1 MKSGFA
7 WILLILF
14 AGMPAVAVT
23 AAEDVTLTIEQ
34 QLFNDFALRMQEQLQ
49 RSVMLLD
56 RIRQSVDNQER
67 EKLMNEYHELTRRTM
82 KIHHLMHE
90 LTGGPE
96 ASKKAAKMKCKMM
109 ETTGKGCGMMKK
121 GDAKQESQASGLP
134 DTSEAVESAAESD
147 PDQSDEGN
155 VSAATKEK
163 HH

>member
-1 MKSGFA
+1 MKSSFA
-7 WILLILF
+7 WILFILF
-14 AGMPAVAVT
+14 AAVPAVAVT

-67 EKLMNEYHELTRRTM
+67 EKLMNEYHELTRKTM

-90 LTGGPE
+90 LTGGSE

-109 ETTGKGCGMMKK
+109 EAKGKGCGMMKK
-121 GDAKQESQASGLP
+121 SGTKQADPANASPEESKSG
-134 DTSEAVESAAESD
+134 ESD
-147 PDQSDEGN
+147 GDGEPAQGGEGN
-155 VSAATKEK
+155 ASPEPKEK